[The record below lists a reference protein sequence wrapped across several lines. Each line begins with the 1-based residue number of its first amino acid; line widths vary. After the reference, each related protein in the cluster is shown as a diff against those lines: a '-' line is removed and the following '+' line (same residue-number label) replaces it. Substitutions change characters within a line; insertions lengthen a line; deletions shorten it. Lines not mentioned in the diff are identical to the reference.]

1 MIMTKTKNYKKT
13 LIACY
18 LGYITQAITA
28 NFTPLLFLTFKDFY
42 GISLELIALIPLVF
56 YLTQLLIDLVA
67 VKFADVIGYRVCV
80 IASQAVS
87 ALGLILLAFLPNLL
101 PNPFVGIII
110 SVVLYAMGSGLIEV
124 LLSPIVEACPFE
136 NKASTSSPDTVNS
149 ALSLPGLTLL
159 S

>member
-1 MIMTKTKNYKKT
+1 MTKTKNYKKT

-42 GISLELIALIPLVF
+42 GISLEQVALIPLVF

-67 VKFADVIGYRVCV
+67 VKFADVIGYRTCV

-87 ALGLILLAFLPNLL
+87 ALGLILLAFLPNIL
-101 PNPFVGIII
+101 PNSFVGIII
-110 SVVLYAMGSGLIEV
+110 SVVLYAMGIGIYRIGVMTNDVPYGDLRKALIEQN
-124 LLSPIVEACPFE
+124 AC
-136 NKASTSSPDTVNS
+136 
-149 ALSLPGLTLL
+149 LG
-159 S
+159 